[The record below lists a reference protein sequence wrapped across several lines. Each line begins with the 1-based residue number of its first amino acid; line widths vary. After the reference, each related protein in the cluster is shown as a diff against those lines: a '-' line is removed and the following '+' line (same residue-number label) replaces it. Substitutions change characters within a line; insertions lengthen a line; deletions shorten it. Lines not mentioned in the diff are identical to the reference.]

1 MTRLGPG
8 REAVVQIPGGADDQG
23 VVQAVLKLRF
33 CLDEAIV
40 ALHGRLA
47 WQTSSLVTLVG
58 GAARLRYRDLLRM
71 LPGKGGAAPKTLD
84 EAHSVAQEWEI
95 SQYLTSLKQ
104 RSRWWHAASTT
115 TSGSSSRSRASS
127 SGSRRSP
134 QSGARGSAATSTVQV
149 TRAIRVTKKKR
160 KKVKTIC
167 LMTRLCCK
175 RHRQPT
181 ETLTSACRK
190 SRSRAR

>member
-47 WQTSSLVTLVG
+47 WQTSSLGTLVG
-58 GAARLRYRDLLRM
+58 GEARLRYRDLLRM

-84 EAHSVAQEWEI
+84 EAHSVAQE
-95 SQYLTSLKQ
+95 
-104 RSRWWHAASTT
+104 
-115 TSGSSSRSRASS
+115 
-127 SGSRRSP
+127 
-134 QSGARGSAATSTVQV
+134 
-149 TRAIRVTKKKR
+149 
-160 KKVKTIC
+160 
-167 LMTRLCCK
+167 
-175 RHRQPT
+175 
-181 ETLTSACRK
+181 
-190 SRSRAR
+190 